1 MERISALMDGELDAG
16 ETGRVLD
23 GMKNH
28 PELGHAWSTYHAIG
42 DVMRSQRGHHT
53 EIAERVAARLATE
66 PTVIA
71 PRRTRNGSVS
81 RFGLPALAAAAAVAS
96 VTWMVSGTQ
105 PPAPATAP
113 IAQSAPVQPIAVPS
127 PTITPAVAV
136 SPLVTSLEPPVHFDR
151 AVLTQYIMAHQEYSP
166 STLMQG
172 VASYMRTMA
181 SGTNGLEK

>member
-23 GMKNH
+23 GMKDH
-28 PELGHAWSTYHAIG
+28 PELGHAWATYHAIG
-42 DVMRSQRGHHT
+42 DAMRNARWSHANISG
-53 EIAERVAARLATE
+53 RVAARLATE

-71 PRRTRNGSVS
+71 PRRARCGSGS

-105 PPAPATAP
+105 APTAAPAP
-113 IAQSAPVQPIAVPS
+113 IAQSAPVQPISIPAPA
-127 PTITPAVAV
+127 ITPAVAV
-136 SPLVTSLEPPVHFDR
+136 SPIVTSLDPPVHLDR
-151 AVLTQYIMAHQEYSP
+151 AALTQYIMAHQEYSP

-181 SGTNGLEK
+181 SETSGLDK